1 MHVGAL
7 SLLRRLRR
15 RRPFCGRAKFLH
27 CFSHAFCTARPIER
41 PPRIVAM
48 ATTQAHSAASA
59 RVAAVFRGW
68 LQNPARQH
76 QRGESPLLALK
87 SRLSD
92 YDGICELRRLPPAR
106 RIGRARAAGLVLL
119 QTRHHGDANLAP
131 RARRR
136 LATVLGGRE
145 AMSAFTLELQKVHPL
160 GKGRRLKLGN

>member
-1 MHVGAL
+1 M
-7 SLLRRLRR
+7 R
-15 RRPFCGRAKFLH
+15 
-27 CFSHAFCTARPIER
+27 
-41 PPRIVAM
+41 
-48 ATTQAHSAASA
+48 SA
-59 RVAAVFRGW
+59 RTVVVLQLVA
-68 LQNPARQH
+68 NPARQH

-106 RIGRARAAGLVLL
+106 RAAGLVLL

-160 GKGRRLKLGN
+160 GKGRRLKL

>member
-1 MHVGAL
+1 M
-7 SLLRRLRR
+7 
-15 RRPFCGRAKFLH
+15 
-27 CFSHAFCTARPIER
+27 
-41 PPRIVAM
+41 AM

-68 LQNPARQH
+68 LQIPPGNIK
-76 QRGESPLLALK
+76 RGESPLLALK

-92 YDGICELRRLPPAR
+92 YDGICELRRLPPAL
-106 RIGRARAAGLVLL
+106 RAAGLVLL

-160 GKGRRLKLGN
+160 GKGRRLKLGNGG